1 MPSLL
6 KSSRW
11 LLFRKF
17 INPVRTLISLSVEKV
32 IHISKAGKPLGRW
45 GWIQSGKIPWQQRE
59 SSQRW
64 TSHPILY
71 WWVSLQPY
79 CIRYILICDEAAID
93 DWWWMIFAGK
103 RQCLGEGLAKAEL
116 FLFFSTIMQQFSFA
130 PEVNHCL
137 WLFLKSW
144 SGQQDQDHPPSL
156 DYCPGLTILPKPF
169 QVRLF
174 SRE

>member
-1 MPSLL
+1 MADISFSGTFLWGKWNSQNIQLSMPSLL

-17 INPVRTLISLSVEKV
+17 INPVRTLISLSVVKV

-45 GWIQSGKIPWQQRE
+45 GWIQAGKIPWQQRE

-130 PEVNHCL
+130 PEV
-137 WLFLKSW
+137 
-144 SGQQDQDHPPSL
+144 DHR
-156 DYCPGLTILPKPF
+156 YCNK
-169 QVRLF
+169 
-174 SRE
+174 